1 MQNHAKAVFQRH
13 DRLRFEVCSL
23 PTLSAPL
30 LSKHISSIRP
40 RKAVPQNSA
49 SAAAW
54 KLCSDSAS
62 EHLAAC
68 CNDQARKAEHSS
80 LDSAVILSAQL
91 KDTDLCFIPKPN
103 KPPTKPSN
111 LRPLGIIR
119 PDGKGLAGACR
130 DLLAPYTSSYLRSV
144 PQLAY
149 QPQRGLS
156 DALSRVSQHT
166 REVRQMCAQSRLSR
180 HSQHAGHRKP
190 ELAGG
195 ICFALDLS
203 QAFDMVRRQ
212 DLMDTLQDAG
222 VPSDIQGLVAS
233 LHSNSRYTVRSQQTS
248 CSVESTTGIKQGC
261 KLAPTL
267 FSLLT
272 GKLFR
277 ELAEVVGWDRVLHCL
292 TGYADDLTVHH
303 TVTSWRDLLQA
314 HNMIADL
321 LRIVRKYGFKVNADK
336 CHIMVKL
343 TGTAS
348 SRAHK
353 LFSHISL
360 DAQGAQ
366 HRRWRIGSTEAQE
379 SFPQSTSFKYL
390 GVYVSYGNQ
399 EKATLD
405 FRLQE
410 GNAKLQQVR
419 RYVHNRRLSGPKSRL
434 KIWHTTVWATVSA
447 GLVDIG
453 LTTETAQQLRRWHAR
468 KIRAVLNK
476 PVHLTG
482 ISTHHLYAAYGIK
495 DPVQL
500 LLERQSNR
508 VRSLRTRQGA
518 QTRPEALREASR
530 DAQHPHG
537 HQDAALLPN
546 ALQYAQE
553 VLAEYETLLAATP
566 EDEEPRHCCRHCSF
580 QTTTEQGLH
589 IHEAKMH
596 KDKLDRY
603 IPPDFLPEHS
613 KDGLPTCAAC
623 HKNFTLW
630 KGLKDHLLSGACR
643 EPAALRSIDAQRH
656 AASAAAG
663 QTDPVHPWSR
673 EHLTSTAGTH
683 TVTQLAR
690 QPASKRLV
698 DHCVLCGFWTP
709 DHTKVKSHLHQEH
722 RRIWDAL
729 QDRTTTQ
736 CQKLGTEILKVRPC
750 PFCSKPVTDRRKHPV
765 QCGVLFQ
772 ILLGDSVL
780 RINRTTAGPLQSF
793 FRAAAP
799 ATPASSLFP
808 PLSSPSSLGPSSP
821 AALQPE
827 LQSDPSHAFC
837 LSSSSSSLAAL
848 ALKNTSNYC
857 YVNATIQALLATTI
871 LDPSLR
877 SLQALMSLISSS
889 AQSRDATPLNLI
901 NSFPLRSLLPRWRF
915 DGTQQDSAE
924 FLQGFLTAASDLP
937 LTRRWAA
944 VDLTTG
950 RLAVEGG
957 PLVMLMQHSES
968 KPLQFLID
976 EWASVPPNTTLLGQ
990 QKHAIFTVARFTGSG
1005 KNHLPITSYSQ
1016 ELRVPVLYEGSIRM
1030 ERAYVQSCVFHIGS
1044 TPHSGHYRA
1053 IWRSTPTSEWRSTDD
1068 HRRSLKATDS
1078 DQRQVRHGSY
1088 IFFLTFPE
1096 ASSDDAVIL

>member
-1 MQNHAKAVFQRH
+1 M
-13 DRLRFEVCSL
+13 
-23 PTLSAPL
+23 
-30 LSKHISSIRP
+30 
-40 RKAVPQNSA
+40 
-49 SAAAW
+49 
-54 KLCSDSAS
+54 
-62 EHLAAC
+62 
-68 CNDQARKAEHSS
+68 
-80 LDSAVILSAQL
+80 ILSAQL

-144 PQLAY
+144 PQFAY

-156 DALSRVSQHT
+156 DALSRLSKHT
-166 REVRQMCAQSRLSR
+166 REVRQLCAQSRLSR

-190 ELAGG
+190 ELVGG

-203 QAFDMVRRQ
+203 QAFDMVRQ
-212 DLMDTLQDAG
+212 DLMDTLHEAG
-222 VPSDIQGLVAS
+222 APSDIQGLVAS

-248 CSVESTTGIKQGC
+248 CSVESTTGI
-261 KLAPTL
+261 LAPTL

-277 ELAEVVGWDRVLHCL
+277 ELAEVVGWDRVLHSL

-321 LRIVRKYGFKVNADK
+321 LRIVRKYGFKVNSDK
-336 CHIMVKL
+336 CHLMVKL
-343 TGTAS
+343 TSTAS
-348 SRAHK
+348 ARAHK
-353 LFSHISL
+353 LFGLTSL
-360 DAQGAQ
+360 DAQGVR
-366 HRRWRIGSTEAQE
+366 HCRWRIGSTKAQE
-379 SFPQSTSFKYL
+379 SFPQSTSLEYL

-453 LTTETAQQLRRWHAR
+453 LTTETAQQLRRWHAS

-482 ISTHHLYAAYGIK
+482 ISTRHLYAAYGSK

-508 VRSLRTRQGA
+508 VRSLRARQES
-518 QTRPEALREASR
+518 QTRSAALQAAMR
-530 DAQHPHG
+530 DAQRPHS
-537 HQDAALLPN
+537 HQDAALLPDS
-546 ALQYAQE
+546 LQYAQE
-553 VLAEYETLLAATP
+553 VLTDYEALIAVTQ
-566 EDEEPRHCCRHCSF
+566 EEEEPRHCCRHCSF

-589 IHEAKMH
+589 LHEAKMH
-596 KDKLDRY
+596 RDKLDRY

-613 KDGLPTCAAC
+613 KYGLPTCAAC
-623 HKNFTLW
+623 HKHFALW

-643 EPAALRSIDAQRH
+643 EPAALRRIDAQRLDEG
-656 AASAAAG
+656 AAAG
-663 QTDPVHPWSR
+663 QTEPVHPWSR

-683 TVTQLAR
+683 TATQLAR

-729 QDRTTTQ
+729 QDSTVTQ
-736 CQKLGTEILKVRPC
+736 CHKLGTEILKGRPC
-750 PFCSKPVTDRRKHPV
+750 PFCSKMVTDRRKHPA

-780 RINRTTAGPLQSF
+780 QITRTTTGPLQSF
-793 FRAAAP
+793 FKAASPQRPTEAKSKSLPKVVQSHPQTKLQRAA
-799 ATPASSLFP
+799 TKTQ
-808 PLSSPSSLGPSSP
+808 LSSFLS
-821 AALQPE
+821 
-827 LQSDPSHAFC
+827 
-837 LSSSSSSLAAL
+837 LSSSVFSFLAWL
-848 ALKNTSNYC
+848 
-857 YVNATIQALLATTI
+857 
-871 LDPSLR
+871 
-877 SLQALMSLISSS
+877 
-889 AQSRDATPLNLI
+889 
-901 NSFPLRSLLPRWRF
+901 
-915 DGTQQDSAE
+915 
-924 FLQGFLTAASDLP
+924 
-937 LTRRWAA
+937 
-944 VDLTTG
+944 
-950 RLAVEGG
+950 
-957 PLVMLMQHSES
+957 
-968 KPLQFLID
+968 
-976 EWASVPPNTTLLGQ
+976 
-990 QKHAIFTVARFTGSG
+990 
-1005 KNHLPITSYSQ
+1005 
-1016 ELRVPVLYEGSIRM
+1016 
-1030 ERAYVQSCVFHIGS
+1030 
-1044 TPHSGHYRA
+1044 
-1053 IWRSTPTSEWRSTDD
+1053 
-1068 HRRSLKATDS
+1068 
-1078 DQRQVRHGSY
+1078 
-1088 IFFLTFPE
+1088 
-1096 ASSDDAVIL
+1096 

>member
-1 MQNHAKAVFQRH
+1 MLIKASERYFPRAPKPSSPPLNAMHRATKRMWARLTALHEDLASSTLSLADHEILVQDLSMWHKQAVTRAHRQRLADFTHEVDQSTQSGNSYQAHKTLQKLRPWQPQPKTQLVNNDGYLMAAEEELKLMQNHAKAVFQQH

-40 RKAVPQNSA
+40 HKAVPQNSA

-62 EHLAAC
+62 ERLAAY

-80 LDSAVILSAQL
+80 LDRAVILSAQLTL

-144 PQLAY
+144 LQFAY
-149 QPQRGLS
+149 QPHRGLS
-156 DALSRVSQHT
+156 DALSRVSKHT

-190 ELAGG
+190 ELVGG

-212 DLMDTLQDAG
+212 DLMDTLQEAG

-248 CSVESTTGIKQGC
+248 CSVESTAGIKQGC

-277 ELAEVVGWDRVLHCL
+277 ELAEVVGWDRVLHSL

-321 LRIVRKYGFKVNADK
+321 LRIVRKYGFKVNSDK
-336 CHIMVKL
+336 CHLMVKL

-348 SRAHK
+348 ARAHK
-353 LFSHISL
+353 LFSHTSL
-360 DAQGAQ
+360 DAQGVQ
-366 HRRWRIGSTEAQE
+366 HRRWRIGSTKAQE
-379 SFPQSTSFKYL
+379 SFPQSTSFKRL

-453 LTTETAQQLRRWHAR
+453 LTTETAQLRRWHAR

-482 ISTHHLYAAYGIK
+482 ISTRHLYAAYGIK
-495 DPVQL
+495 DPVRL

-508 VRSLRTRQGA
+508 VRSLRTRQES
-518 QTRPEALREASR
+518 QTRPAALQAAPR
-530 DAQHPHG
+530 DAQHPHS

-546 ALQYAQE
+546 SLQYAQE
-553 VLAEYETLLAATP
+553 VLTEYEALIAVTQ
-566 EDEEPRHCCRHCSF
+566 EEEEPRHCCRHCSF

-596 KDKLDRY
+596 RDKLDRY

-623 HKNFTLW
+623 HKHFALW

-643 EPAALRSIDAQRH
+643 EPAAL
-656 AASAAAG
+656 
-663 QTDPVHPWSR
+663 
-673 EHLTSTAGTH
+673 
-683 TVTQLAR
+683 
-690 QPASKRLV
+690 
-698 DHCVLCGFWTP
+698 
-709 DHTKVKSHLHQEH
+709 
-722 RRIWDAL
+722 
-729 QDRTTTQ
+729 
-736 CQKLGTEILKVRPC
+736 
-750 PFCSKPVTDRRKHPV
+750 
-765 QCGVLFQ
+765 
-772 ILLGDSVL
+772 
-780 RINRTTAGPLQSF
+780 
-793 FRAAAP
+793 
-799 ATPASSLFP
+799 
-808 PLSSPSSLGPSSP
+808 
-821 AALQPE
+821 
-827 LQSDPSHAFC
+827 
-837 LSSSSSSLAAL
+837 
-848 ALKNTSNYC
+848 
-857 YVNATIQALLATTI
+857 
-871 LDPSLR
+871 
-877 SLQALMSLISSS
+877 
-889 AQSRDATPLNLI
+889 
-901 NSFPLRSLLPRWRF
+901 
-915 DGTQQDSAE
+915 
-924 FLQGFLTAASDLP
+924 
-937 LTRRWAA
+937 
-944 VDLTTG
+944 
-950 RLAVEGG
+950 
-957 PLVMLMQHSES
+957 
-968 KPLQFLID
+968 
-976 EWASVPPNTTLLGQ
+976 
-990 QKHAIFTVARFTGSG
+990 
-1005 KNHLPITSYSQ
+1005 
-1016 ELRVPVLYEGSIRM
+1016 
-1030 ERAYVQSCVFHIGS
+1030 
-1044 TPHSGHYRA
+1044 
-1053 IWRSTPTSEWRSTDD
+1053 
-1068 HRRSLKATDS
+1068 
-1078 DQRQVRHGSY
+1078 
-1088 IFFLTFPE
+1088 
-1096 ASSDDAVIL
+1096 